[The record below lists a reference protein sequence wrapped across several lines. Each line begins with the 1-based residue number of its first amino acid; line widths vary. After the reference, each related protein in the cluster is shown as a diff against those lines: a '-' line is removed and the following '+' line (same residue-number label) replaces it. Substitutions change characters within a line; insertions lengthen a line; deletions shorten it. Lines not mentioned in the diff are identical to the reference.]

1 MKNLKDKILESKG
14 KNFEITLYFDDLK
27 NDFYNT
33 LSELMFRYNEV
44 NKEPDKDELKEAF
57 DWFVEK
63 FFND

>member
-33 LSELMFRYNEV
+33 LSELMFRYNEA

>member
-33 LSELMFRYNEV
+33 LSELMFRYNEA
-44 NKEPDKDELKEAF
+44 NK
-57 DWFVEK
+57 
-63 FFND
+63 

>member
-44 NKEPDKDELKEAF
+44 NKEPDEDELKEAF
-57 DWFVEK
+57 DWFIEK